1 MIKRFGT
8 HVAANEGIAIEDQRE
23 AVLALSRRF
32 CIRPHDVYRFRLY
45 RDADSALDY
54 IFPRESMPLHRM
66 QNSYSDG
73 VDHGAVQ
80 DKLEFARRAVA
91 ANLPSVPTLR
101 HFAKREN
108 VNLSDVPIGDSEGVF
123 IKSRTGF
130 RGMGAFS
137 IQTQDGNFVGRMLE
151 TGRRLDSETDIN
163 SAITDLLRDDDALV
177 QPLLANHAALSK
189 ASAANQ
195 AIIIRVITVQS
206 KQRPKVYSAYMRV
219 PAVVKGLSNT
229 SSNIEMLAGVDL
241 VSGRI
246 LRNANSLLNL
256 NPHLSLLE
264 ANVFEMI
271 GEDTV
276 VPFWDE
282 ILETS
287 LAAQREFSGLWGIGW
302 DWIVSQDKPYLLEG
316 NVYWGMQKPQEVSG
330 GMAAALIDRFDLFRT
345 SQNMRAMEKLVD

>member
-1 MIKRFGT
+1 MF
-8 HVAANEGIAIEDQRE
+8 
-23 AVLALSRRF
+23 
-32 CIRPHDVYRFRLY
+32 FR
-45 RDADSALDY
+45 S
-54 IFPRESMPLHRM
+54 
-66 QNSYSDG
+66 
-73 VDHGAVQ
+73 
-80 DKLEFARRAVA
+80 
-91 ANLPSVPTLR
+91 
-101 HFAKREN
+101 
-108 VNLSDVPIGDSEGVF
+108 
-123 IKSRTGF
+123 
-130 RGMGAFS
+130 GAFS